1 MTLTVVAGGP
11 ASGKTRRLVERAE
24 RRYRADPFAETL
36 VVVPTSR
43 HGDQFRR
50 RLVERTGVA
59 LALRVATVAQLSR
72 ELAPGAG
79 VVERSVAVELVARA
93 TASEI
98 AAGPASYFAPIADA
112 PGLVRSVERA
122 VGELLGE
129 GVAPEELRAA
139 AGTEPL
145 RALGAIY
152 AAVVSGLDERG
163 WTHPAAA
170 PLAAARR
177 PAAVPPLVLVDGFG
191 FLRAVE
197 LELVA
202 ALARDSEV
210 VLALD
215 PGSGAHAE
223 HTLRELRARLPGARV
238 EQPPGG
244 AGGPE
249 LRSGLATDRE
259 DQLRGIAREIKDL
272 LTRERSLRPSDCA
285 VAFRRLGPNL
295 ALAREVFSEY
305 DLPLDPAAGEPLA
318 RRPFGVFARRLIRL
332 GVDGWRLRDLA
343 ALLRSDFVD
352 LRRWR
357 LRRGDAGDI
366 MRFGRRQSLWSGLD
380 ALGRIAT
387 GLDRA
392 GPRGVRA
399 GRGLRAALDEL
410 GPLLDPGPATPGE
423 RARRLDRALFGPGG
437 VVPAAARDLAAAS
450 VDIDAFRGELRSL
463 EATEAALG
471 FPAESAASFAE
482 RVERRLEAP
491 AVRLREAGG
500 VLLAPMHTLHGLRF
514 SYLAVGDL
522 VEGQFPAPR
531 LSGDLLDEA
540 AREHLAAEG
549 LALPPRARASEDEL
563 WRSARSRSSGR
574 FSAWRT
580 RLGEDGRPAAGSY
593 YLQTLGLEL
602 PERVA
607 PLAAEAAASPRELA
621 ISVTAAWARGETRRP
636 GGYAPWPLVRAAA
649 PVEQRRRSF
658 EDAGAFE
665 GRLAPEG
672 VPWLT
677 AAEARWS
684 ASRLETYQLC
694 PFQFFGRYALRLYE
708 PDEEL
713 EAADAA
719 TRGTVVHEILQ
730 AVVEPLAAA
739 GRPLS
744 AETLGRTLA
753 RLGELAPGMW
763 EGAPARHGFGRAALW
778 RLDGERVLDQLEGLL
793 RSEAAWN
800 DEHGV
805 TRVVG
810 TELELTGSLGGDPPL
825 ALGAQVDRLDEGEGF
840 VSVVDYKSGSEIS
853 RRDVERGRKLQLQ
866 LYAELARQHRGA
878 PRVLARYAYLRPQAS
893 PWHLDSAEAGDAP
906 ILAGAAEAALEVRER
921 VRGGS
926 FQVRPEVPVC
936 PRYCAFQHG
945 CRVNQFSRW
954 KRWS

>member
-11 ASGKTRRLVERAE
+11 ASGKTRRLLGRAE
-24 RRYRADPFAETL
+24 RRYRADPFSETL
-36 VVVPTSR
+36 VVVPTTR

-72 ELAPGAG
+72 ELAPRAG
-79 VVERSVAVELVARA
+79 VIERPVAVELVARA
-93 TASEI
+93 TASEV

-112 PGLVRSVERA
+112 PGLVRAVERA

-139 AGTEPL
+139 ASTEPL
-145 RALGAIY
+145 RALAAIY
-152 AAVVSGLDERG
+152 AAVVSALGERG

-177 PAAVPPLVLVDGFG
+177 RPAVPPLVLIDGFG

-202 ALARDSEV
+202 ALARDAEV

-215 PGSGAHAE
+215 PGSGARAE
-223 HTLRELRARLPGARV
+223 HTLRELRARLPGALV
-238 EQPPGG
+238 EQAPGG

-249 LRSGLATDRE
+249 IHSGLATDRE

-285 VAFRRLGPNL
+285 VAFRRLGPHL
-295 ALAREVFSEY
+295 ALGREVFSEY

-318 RRPFGVFARRLIRL
+318 RRPFGVFARRLLRL
-332 GVDGWRLRDLA
+332 GVDGWRLGDLA

-352 LRRWR
+352 LRRWG
-357 LRRGDAGDI
+357 LRRGDVGDI
-366 MRFGRRQSLWSGLD
+366 MRFGRRQSLWSGPD

-399 GRGLRAALDEL
+399 GGGLRAALAEL
-410 GPLLDPGPATPGE
+410 GPLLDPGPATPGA
-423 RARRLDRALFGPGG
+423 RARRLDRALFSPGG
-437 VVPAAARDLAAAS
+437 VVPAAARDLAAS

-463 EATEAALG
+463 GATEAALG

-491 AVRLREAGG
+491 TVRLREAGG

-540 AREHLAAEG
+540 AREHLAEGG

-593 YLQTLGLEL
+593 YLQTLGREL

-607 PLAAEAAASPRELA
+607 PLSAEQAASRRELA

-665 GRLAPEG
+665 GRLAPGG

-677 AAEARWS
+677 GAEAHWS
-684 ASRLETYQLC
+684 ASRLETYQTC

-730 AVVEPLAAA
+730 AVVEPLAKA

-744 AETLGRTLA
+744 AETLDGSLA

-763 EGAPARHGFGRAALW
+763 ETAPARHGFGRAALW
-778 RLDGERVLDQLEGLL
+778 RLDGERVLAQLEGLL

-825 ALGAQVDRLDEGEGF
+825 ALGAHVDRLDEGEGF
-840 VSVVDYKSGSEIS
+840 VSVVDYKSGGEIS
-853 RRDVERGRKLQLQ
+853 RRDVESGRRLQLQ

-878 PRVLARYAYLRPQAS
+878 PRVLARYAYLRPQES
-893 PWHLDSAEAGDAP
+893 PWHLDSAEAGDEP
-906 ILAGAAEAALEVRER
+906 ILTGAAEAALEVRER

-945 CRVNQFSRW
+945 CRVNQFSRS
-954 KRWS
+954 KQWS

>member
-1 MTLTVVAGGP
+1 M
-11 ASGKTRRLVERAE
+11 
-24 RRYRADPFAETL
+24 
-36 VVVPTSR
+36 
-43 HGDQFRR
+43 
-50 RLVERTGVA
+50 A

-93 TASEI
+93 TASEV

-112 PGLVRSVERA
+112 PGLVRVVERA
-122 VGELLGE
+122 VDELLGE
-129 GVAPEELRAA
+129 GVAPEALRAA
-139 AGTEPL
+139 ASTEPL
-145 RALGAIY
+145 RALAATY
-152 AAVVSGLDERG
+152 AAVVSELDERG
-163 WTHPAAA
+163 WTHPASA

-215 PGSGAHAE
+215 PGSGARAE
-223 HTLRELRARLPGARV
+223 HTLRELRARLPGALV
-238 EQPPGG
+238 EQAPGG

-249 LRSGLATDRE
+249 IRSGLATDRE
-259 DQLRGIAREIKDL
+259 DQLRRIAREIKDL

-318 RRPFGVFARRLIRL
+318 RRPFGVFARRLL
-332 GVDGWRLRDLA
+332 GLGTDGWRLRDLA

-352 LRRWR
+352 LRRWG
-357 LRRGDAGDI
+357 LRRGDVGDI
-366 MRFGRRQSLWSGLD
+366 MRFGRRQSLWSGPD

-392 GPRGVRA
+392 GPRGGRA
-399 GRGLRAALDEL
+399 GGGLRAALAEL
-410 GPLLDPGPATPGE
+410 ASLLDPGPATPGE
-423 RARRLDRALFGPGG
+423 RARRLDRALFAPGG
-437 VVPAAARDLAAAS
+437 IVPAAARDLAAAA

-463 EATEAALG
+463 GATEAALG

-491 AVRLREAGG
+491 TVRLREAGG

-540 AREHLAAEG
+540 ARERLAAGG
-549 LALPPRARASEDEL
+549 LELPPRARASEDEL
-563 WRSARSRSSGR
+563 WRSARSRASGR

-580 RLGEDGRPAAGSY
+580 
-593 YLQTLGLEL
+593 TLGLEL

-607 PLAAEAAASPRELA
+607 PLAAEATASRRELA
-621 ISVTAAWARGETRRP
+621 ISVTAAWPRGETRRP

-665 GRLAPEG
+665 GRLAPGG

-677 AAEARWS
+677 GAEAQWS
-684 ASRLETYQLC
+684 ASRLEAYQLC
-694 PFQFFGRYALRLYE
+694 PFQFFGRYALRLHE

-730 AVVEPLAAA
+730 AVVEPLAKA

-744 AETLGRTLA
+744 AETLDGSLA
-753 RLGELAPGMW
+753 RLGELAPEMW
-763 EGAPARHGFGRAALW
+763 ETAPARHGFGRAALW
-778 RLDGERVLDQLEGLL
+778 RLDGERVLSELEGLL

-825 ALGAQVDRLDEGEGF
+825 ALGAHVDRLDEGEGF
-840 VSVVDYKSGSEIS
+840 VSVVDYKSGRAIP
-853 RRDVERGRKLQLQ
+853 RRDVEAGRKLQLQ
-866 LYAELARQHRGA
+866 VYAELARQLRGA
-878 PRVLARYAYLRPQAS
+878 PRVLARYAYLVPQES
-893 PWHLDSAEAGDAP
+893 PWHLDSASARDAP

>member
-11 ASGKTRRLVERAE
+11 ASGKTRRLLGRAE
-24 RRYRADPFAETL
+24 RRYRADPFSETL
-36 VVVPTSR
+36 VVVPTTR

-72 ELAPGAG
+72 ELAPRAG
-79 VVERSVAVELVARA
+79 VIERPVAVELVARA
-93 TASEI
+93 TASEV

-112 PGLVRSVERA
+112 PGLVRAVERA

-139 AGTEPL
+139 ASTEPL
-145 RALGAIY
+145 RALAAIY
-152 AAVVSGLDERG
+152 AAVVSALGERG

-170 PLAAARR
+170 PLAAGRRR
-177 PAAVPPLVLVDGFG
+177 PAVPPLVLIDGFG

-202 ALARDSEV
+202 ALARDAEV

-215 PGSGAHAE
+215 PGSGARAE
-223 HTLRELRARLPGARV
+223 HTLRELRARLPGALV
-238 EQPPGG
+238 EQAPGG

-249 LRSGLATDRE
+249 IHSGLATDRE

-285 VAFRRLGPNL
+285 VAFRRLGPHL

-318 RRPFGVFARRLIRL
+318 RRPFGVFARRLLRL

-352 LRRWR
+352 LRRWG
-357 LRRGDAGDI
+357 LRRGDVGDI
-366 MRFGRRQSLWSGLD
+366 MRFGRRQSLWSGPD

-399 GRGLRAALDEL
+399 GGGLRAALAEL
-410 GPLLDPGPATPGE
+410 EPLLDPGPATPGE
-423 RARRLDRALFGPGG
+423 RARHLDRTLFSPGG

-463 EATEAALG
+463 GATEAALG

-491 AVRLREAGG
+491 TVRLREAGG

-540 AREHLAAEG
+540 AREHLAEGG

-593 YLQTLGLEL
+593 YLQTLGREL

-607 PLAAEAAASPRELA
+607 SLSAEQAASRRELA

-665 GRLAPEG
+665 GRLAPGG

-677 AAEARWS
+677 GGEAQWS
-684 ASRLETYQLC
+684 ASRLETYQTC

-730 AVVEPLAAA
+730 AVVEPLAKA
-739 GRPLS
+739 GRPV
-744 AETLGRTLA
+744 ALA
-753 RLGELAPGMW
+753 
-763 EGAPARHGFGRAALW
+763 
-778 RLDGERVLDQLEGLL
+778 
-793 RSEAAWN
+793 
-800 DEHGV
+800 
-805 TRVVG
+805 
-810 TELELTGSLGGDPPL
+810 
-825 ALGAQVDRLDEGEGF
+825 
-840 VSVVDYKSGSEIS
+840 
-853 RRDVERGRKLQLQ
+853 
-866 LYAELARQHRGA
+866 
-878 PRVLARYAYLRPQAS
+878 
-893 PWHLDSAEAGDAP
+893 
-906 ILAGAAEAALEVRER
+906 
-921 VRGGS
+921 
-926 FQVRPEVPVC
+926 
-936 PRYCAFQHG
+936 
-945 CRVNQFSRW
+945 
-954 KRWS
+954 